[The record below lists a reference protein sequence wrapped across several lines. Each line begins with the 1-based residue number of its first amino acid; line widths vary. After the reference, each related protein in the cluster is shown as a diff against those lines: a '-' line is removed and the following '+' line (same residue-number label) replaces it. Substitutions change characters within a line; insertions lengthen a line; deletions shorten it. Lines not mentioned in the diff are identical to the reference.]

1 MDIIRAFELNDT
13 NFTINI
19 QGTIDKPLFQAN
31 QIGELLEI
39 RNIRSA
45 IADFEM
51 DKHKVMLDIST
62 NGGNQSMTFL
72 THRGLFK
79 LLGMSRKPIAKT
91 FQEWVLDILEE
102 IRLKGKYQ
110 LQEQNKTDVEFIK
123 IQALISRHT
132 LLCEAYNE
140 TKLVY
145 IMMLDIDLE
154 PDTFYIKIGSTKN
167 IQKRL
172 KKLTSTFGC
181 VMIALEAYQ
190 TLNHDDFEGFLHK
203 NPYVSK
209 YLCTNK
215 INNVY
220 SREVYIVTHD
230 ILDKIRQICVETLP
244 LFNTYKKDKELE
256 EISYKKAQLKL
267 ETQKLKVPEVEVKKL
282 EVKEKQIELELRKLD
297 LMQQKQRSEQ
307 EGDEKYVYEV
317 RTGILIQSRK
327 NTRSPKVQQYDP
339 ISFKLIKTFDAV
351 IDVIRYFEE
360 LCESDISYTSAS
372 GSALRV
378 AAKKNTIYKGFRWSF
393 IDRDVEDKEYQL
405 EPTTIQ
411 RKTSNTKYIAM
422 LDLDK
427 SKILEVFSSVKEAS
441 KAKKLKSLAAI
452 SKAVRNG
459 SMSRGNYWA
468 YYETCDEDMRN
479 EYLKTNKLPEKLQRI
494 GTQIVQIDPITNKE
508 LKVYSSINKV
518 QLKFQLQRERLRES
532 LKDGTV
538 YKGFKWRFA
547 NNDMYNVEN
556 VDSESD
562 VDMDEESDIESDADT
577 DIHEQPIEILTSD
590 RGESST
596 DNVEMNDYTKA
607 QIIQIYDPITFQLIE
622 TFDSFISALNYFNDT
637 VISYYMVKQAA
648 TNYNIYKNHRWLL
661 PDTPEEH
668 QLAPT
673 KETHYYNANTIA
685 VMNDDWTSVLKTFN
699 TQKEVAD
706 HLDISHKTV
715 SHAILHNSLV
725 KKRYRICLWS
735 KVDDELKEA
744 YEIDNGLTITPQT
757 EDTTSI
763 DDNSESNQEAETK
776 TRKINS
782 DLIALMDETGIIKVF
797 ALQKDINIFLENKVS
812 LSRIS
817 DALQKKSIILQKYKL
832 IKWPTLSKE
841 LQDKYLENN
850 TLPNR
855 EEVLSKSA
863 LGKQYQKI
871 SPETGEVIKTY
882 SSAAQVVKHENIWND
897 TLTKYCKSGQQY
909 KGFIWKQI
917 EK

>member
-45 IADFEM
+45 IADFEI
-51 DKHKVMLDIST
+51 DKHKVMLDVST

-72 THRGLFK
+72 THKGLFK

-123 IQALISRHT
+123 TQALISRHT

-181 VMIALEAYQ
+181 VMIALEAYP

-244 LFNTYKKDKELE
+244 LFNTYKKDTGLE

-297 LMQQKQRSEQ
+297 LMQQKQRSKQ
-307 EGDEKYVYEV
+307 EGEEKDEYEV

-339 ISFKLIKTFDAV
+339 VSFKLIRTFDAV
-351 IDVIRYFEE
+351 IDVMRYFEE
-360 LCESDISYTSAS
+360 LCESDINYTSAS

-378 AAKKNTIYKGFRWSF
+378 AAKKNTIYKGFRWHF

-452 SKAVRNG
+452 SKAIRNG

-468 YYETCDEDMRN
+468 YYEACDEDMKN
-479 EYLKTNKLPEKLQRI
+479 EYLRTNKLPEKLQRI

-562 VDMDEESDIESDADT
+562 VDMDEEFDIESDADT
-577 DIHEQPIEILTSD
+577 DTYIHEQLIEILTSD

-596 DNVEMNDYTKA
+596 DNVETNDYTKV

-622 TFDSFISALNYFNDT
+622 TFDSFISALNYFNNT

-648 TNYNIYKNHRWLL
+648 KNNNIYNNFRWLL

-668 QLAPT
+668 LLAPT
-673 KETHYYNANTIA
+673 KETHYYNAQQIA
-685 VMNDDWTSVLKTFN
+685 IMNDDWTNIIKVFN

-715 SHAILHNSLV
+715 SHAVNNNSLV
-725 KKRYRICLWS
+725 KKQYRIRLWS
-735 KVDDELKEA
+735 KVDDVLKEA
-744 YEIDNGLTITPQT
+744 YESTLQT
-757 EDTTSI
+757 
-763 DDNSESNQEAETK
+763 DNSSCVDKVEDNQVVA
-776 TRKINS
+776 TRTINS
-782 DLIALMDETGIIKVF
+782 DLIALMDKDETEIIKVF

-812 LSRIS
+812 SSKIS

-832 IKWPTLSKE
+832 IKWPTLPKE

-882 SSAAQVVKHENIWND
+882 SSAAQVAKTEKIWND
-897 TLTKYCKSGQQY
+897 ALAKYCKSGQLY